1 MDVVIGLGKAGC
13 AVADC
18 FAEYPQYQIYKI
30 DEGLES
36 TDRVYSMPQRDTS
49 EEYEANCPDL
59 SGFFADLSEGTNVT
73 FVLAGGGKIA
83 GCSLRIMEQIKHC
96 NLNVL
101 YITPDVGLMG
111 GKKYLLNRIS
121 FHVLQEYARSGLLG
135 SMSLI
140 YNPSVEKVVGDVPVR
155 DYYAHLNAALVS
167 SVHMINVFSNTP
179 SVFENVSETEEH
191 HRIFSYGIINPD
203 SGEENLLFPL
213 DKVKEKVYYIGVNSQ
228 SLEDGA
234 YFKKLKNNM
243 REKAEADNVK
253 ISFQINETKY
263 EQTYAYVV
271 AYVDEP
277 QNENNLKNFLTKVQE

>member
-1 MDVVIGLGKAGC
+1 
-13 AVADC
+13 
-18 FAEYPQYQIYKI
+18 
-30 DEGLES
+30 
-36 TDRVYSMPQRDTS
+36 
-49 EEYEANCPDL
+49 
-59 SGFFADLSEGTNVT
+59 
-73 FVLAGGGKIA
+73 
-83 GCSLRIMEQIKHC
+83 
-96 NLNVL
+96 
-101 YITPDVGLMG
+101 
-111 GKKYLLNRIS
+111 
-121 FHVLQEYARSGLLG
+121 
-135 SMSLI
+135 
-140 YNPSVEKVVGDVPVR
+140 
-155 DYYAHLNAALVS
+155 
-167 SVHMINVFSNTP
+167 MINVFSNTP

-191 HRIFSYGIINPD
+191 HRIFSYGIINPET
-203 SGEENLLFPL
+203 GEENLLFPL